1 MTSPIQLND
10 NSGFRFY
17 SEGVVTEVLGNG
29 KLKVSPLETLNA
41 QPSGHIIENKVD
53 YESKHP
59 SDSAASST
67 ASVSSESV
75 VEAAW
80 IPLNAGNRVTAP
92 NVVVN
97 ERVMLMKYS
106 NVDKFYWIDK
116 GFDALRRLE
125 TVEYRF
131 GGLRLWNAVDGS
143 ETAEPDLISR
153 DSSYYLLVDTLGQK
167 VEFGTSAK
175 NQEMTTYKFS
185 IDTKT
190 GVLTITDGYENQI
203 KLDSDKGKLEVK
215 TRNEIALNSEKR
227 VYVKSPAVTIDS
239 SVYVSGDISTKG
251 DLCYGGALIPMAKS
265 GPGGSNNSIRATEEI
280 ARLRA
285 SGVDLSNPF
294 LSAMV
299 GQNAP
304 SLGGTN
310 IGETISSLTSSA
322 ASIVPNA
329 VASSQQALTSLANT
343 GFGTNTNQLVGG
355 FNTIVG
361 QATSVVNQATGM
373 VNDITGTVS
382 NLGTNLVNG
391 VVDQATS
398 AVNGVIGQA
407 VSAANAAVGEVV
419 SAANSAANQALT
431 AANQVVGTANNL
443 ITQAQG
449 VASDVMYVASQTTS
463 IVDTTINNAAG
474 VTQEVMNAFDSTNF
488 A

>member
-1 MTSPIQLND
+1 MTSPIQLSD

-17 SEGVVTEVLGNG
+17 SEGVVTEILGNG

-59 SDSAASST
+59 SDSAATST

-75 VEAAW
+75 VEAEW
-80 IPLNAGNRVTAP
+80 VPLNAGNRVTPP

-97 ERVMLMKYS
+97 ERVMLLKHS

-116 GFDALRRLE
+116 GFNALRRLE

-131 GGLRLWNAVDGS
+131 GGLKLWNATDGS
-143 ETAEPDLISR
+143 ETAQPDLIER

-215 TRNEIALNSEKR
+215 TRNEIALNTERR
-227 VYVKSPAVTIDS
+227 VYIKSPAVSVDS
-239 SVYVSGDISTKG
+239 SIYVSGDVHAKG

-265 GPGGSNNSIRATEEI
+265 GPGGSNNSIKATEEI
-280 ARLRA
+280 SRLRA
-285 SGVDLSNPF
+285 SGVDMSNPF
-294 LSAMV
+294 LSMMV

-329 VASSQQALTSLANT
+329 VTSSQQALTSLANT

-355 FNTIVG
+355 FNTVVG
-361 QATSVVNQATGM
+361 QINNAADS
-373 VNDITGTVS
+373 VS
-382 NLGTNLVNG
+382 NLGGNLVNG
-391 VVDQATS
+391 AVDRVTS
-398 AVNGVIGQA
+398 TVNGVIGQA
-407 VSAANAAVGEVV
+407 VNAANAAVGQVV
-419 SAANSAANQALT
+419 SAANSAANQVLST
-431 AANQVVGTANNL
+431 ANQAVAVTNNL
-443 ITQAQG
+443 VTQVQG
-449 VASDVMYVASQTTS
+449 AVSDVMYVSSQTAS
-463 IVDTTINNAAG
+463 VVDTTINNAAG
-474 VTQEVMNAFDSTNF
+474 VTQEVMNAFDETNF